1 MNPTAK
7 RLRIG
12 ALIAATA
19 LFTALAGSLCAKTAN
34 AKLIPVKTAYVFA
47 VPDMPAFWTAWKAN
61 AVYATYQKAVAS
73 PELKPK
79 MEGFEKQV
87 KTIEAALGFQL
98 DGDTLSQVIKAVD
111 IYAAPGEN
119 AGDVTVALLFSV
131 SDKEKLAKLMDLAEK
146 AAIKAA
152 QDASGEPTTAT
163 KSADKEK
170 APAKEG
176 EAKPDSMGGGA
187 ETTSTA
193 AKVESEEYKGVTVK
207 KVPGDYEDQ
216 TYYAMVGDLLVVTND
231 RAEMKALIDRSKS
244 DAAGETLAASKDF
257 ERIIEGLKDKPGEFY
272 YFANPQYAYDM
283 QAGGAADMVRNIL
296 KQLSPDAMGGASV
309 KINPKDLYIYSCQP
323 LGADSTSPWKKLLA
337 KYPAAKDLAV
347 LGYAPAD
354 GLVAAGGNL
363 FDSDML
369 YDGMKKLVAA
379 LGQGQQM
386 SLDDQLK
393 QLEEPL
399 GFSIKNDLLA
409 ALGNEIGVFVNSVS
423 IQKQGMPEV
432 DAAVVIKVR
441 DKAKMEKVLAGI
453 EKLVD
458 QQLGS
463 MAAAMNPDADKKAPA
478 SQFKTETVGS
488 DTVKYIQ
495 AMPGIA
501 PGFVIS
507 GDYVVIGTNK
517 DGIRKML
524 ELKAGKGEGLLQSK
538 DYKDVAS
545 RMAETTNMV
554 QFANIGAIIDV
565 AAKAVASSG
574 DGDSAKPVLDAI
586 RVLKCGG
593 STTYAAKDGSVVA
606 ESVLLLN

>member
-19 LFTALAGSLCAKTAN
+19 LFTALAGSLCASTAN
-34 AKLIPVKTAYVFA
+34 TKLIPIKTAYVFT
-47 VPDMPAFWTAWKAN
+47 VPNVPAFWTAWKAN
-61 AVYATYQKAVAS
+61 AIYATYQKAVAS
-73 PELKPK
+73 PELRPK

-98 DGDTLSQVIKAVD
+98 DGNTLSQVIKSVD
-111 IYAAPGEN
+111 IYAAPGET
-119 AGDVTVALLFSV
+119 AGDVTVALIFSV

-146 AAIKAA
+146 AAVKAA
-152 QDASGEPTTAT
+152 QDSSGEQTSAT
-163 KSADKEK
+163 KSGDTQK

-176 EAKPDSMGGGA
+176 ETKPDSMGGA
-187 ETTSTA
+187 ETSSTA
-193 AKVESEEYKGVTVK
+193 AKVETEEYKGVTVK
-207 KVPGDYEDQ
+207 KVPGEYEDQ

-244 DAAGETLAASKDF
+244 TTADGTLAASKDY
-257 ERIIEGLKDKPGEFY
+257 ERIVEGLKDKPGELY

-283 QAGGAADMVRNIL
+283 QAGGTADMIRNIL

-309 KINPKDLYIYSCQP
+309 KVNPKDFYIYSCQP
-323 LGADSTSPWKKLLA
+323 LGEDSTSPWKKLLT
-337 KYPAAKDLAV
+337 KYPAAKDIPV
-347 LGYAPAD
+347 MGFAPAD
-354 GLVAAGGNL
+354 GLLAIGGNL

-409 ALGNEIGVFVNSVS
+409 ALGNEVGVFVNSVS
-423 IQKQGMPEV
+423 IQRQGMPEV
-432 DAAVVIKVR
+432 DAAVVLKVR

-463 MAAAMNPDADKKAPA
+463 MAAAMNPDANDKKAPA

-517 DGIRKML
+517 DGIKKML
-524 ELKAGKGEGLLQSK
+524 ELKGGKGEGLLQAQN
-538 DYKDVAS
+538 YKDVTS
-545 RMAETTNMV
+545 RMAGTTNMF

-574 DGDSAKPVLDAI
+574 DADSAKPVLDALH
-586 RVLKCGG
+586 VLKCGG
-593 STTYAAKDGSVVA
+593 SSTYAGKDGSVVA